1 MEGRLAAVRGKG
13 LDKQEWQ
20 RYYNQHQ
27 QTYKRTKLKAVESAV
42 AHPGSF
48 RSLAR
53 ELGCSKTSLANWL
66 DCYLSKGLKGLVEA
80 IRHQKPER
88 LSLEQK
94 QHLQAWLL
102 DKQPADFG
110 LDGYIWTA
118 KLIAALV
125 KQEFGV
131 TYQPSSIYKLLDR
144 MGLSH
149 QRAHRDYGNAD
160 KQEQE
165 QFISLLKKSC

>member
-1 MEGRLAAVRGKG
+1 MGERLAEVSAKG

-27 QTYKRTKLKAVESAV
+27 QTYKRIKLKAVAIAV
-42 AHPGSF
+42 AHTGCF
-48 RSLAR
+48 RCLAR
-53 ELGCSKTSLANWL
+53 ELGCSKTSLATWL
-66 DCYLSKGLKGLVEA
+66 DCYLVAGLKGLVA
-80 IRHQKPER
+80 DIRHEKPER
-88 LSLEQK
+88 LNQEQK
-94 QHLQAWLL
+94 QQLQVWLV
-102 DKQPADFG
+102 DKQPIDFG

-125 KQEFGV
+125 KQQFGV
-131 TYQPSSIYKLLDR
+131 SYQPSGIYKLLAR
-144 MGLSH
+144 MDFSH

-165 QFISLLKKSC
+165 QFIALLKKNC

>member
-1 MEGRLAAVRGKG
+1 MGARLAAVRAKG
-13 LDKQEWQ
+13 IEKQEWQ

-27 QTYKRTKLKAVESAV
+27 QTYKRSKLKAVELAV
-42 AHPGSF
+42 AHTGSF

-53 ELGCSKTSLANWL
+53 ALGCSKTSLASWL
-66 DCYLSKGLKGLVEA
+66 DCYLTEGLKGLVQD

-88 LSLEQK
+88 LNQEQK
-94 QHLQAWLL
+94 QQLQTWLL

-118 KLIAALV
+118 KLIALLV

-131 TYQPSSIYKLLDR
+131 SYQPSGIYKLLDR
-144 MGLSH
+144 MGWSH

-160 KQEQE
+160 KQEQA
-165 QFISLLKKSC
+165 QFIDLLKKSC